1 MDILKINGGN
11 KLTGEITLHGAKNSA
26 LPILSATILVKGVS
40 VLHNCPKLKDVD
52 ETLSILEGLGCKVK
66 REGSTVT
73 VDATDVN
80 SSKIDE
86 KAMRSMRSSI
96 LFLGSL
102 LSRCKEASIFL
113 PGGCDI
119 GARPIDIHINALKQL
134 GAEITENGSSICCK
148 ADELN
153 GTKIVLPF
161 CSVGATENIII
172 SSVISDGTTTII
184 NPAREPEIVDL
195 ANFLNSCG
203 ADISGA
209 GNSVIEIKGVKRLHS
224 CNNYHSI
231 IPDRI
236 LASTYMSACAIT
248 GGDIMLNN
256 VKVSTLTPVFPVF
269 SEMGCKL
276 YITDNTLRIKAPA
289 RLKKVRSIKTLP
301 YPGFPTDSQSMVV
314 AALSTAKGTSV
325 VKENIFE
332 NRFRYVNELNRFGT
346 DIEINDRIAI
356 INGVDNLHSANV
368 FATDLRGGAAL
379 VIAALKAEGESTI
392 SSIEHIDRGY
402 ESIENNLALLG
413 ADIKRIKNE
422 EGFTEEKFT
431 KAKSK

>member
-148 ADELN
+148 ADELK
-153 GTKIVLPF
+153 GTRIVLPF

-172 SSVISDGTTTII
+172 SSAISNGTTTII

-256 VKVSTLTPVFPVF
+256 VKVSALTPVFPVF

-392 SSIEHIDRGY
+392 SYIEHIDRGY

>member
-148 ADELN
+148 ADELK

-172 SSVISDGTTTII
+172 SSAISNGTTTII

-256 VKVSTLTPVFPVF
+256 VKVSALTPVFPVF

-379 VIAALKAEGESTI
+379 VIAALKAQGESTI

>member
-134 GAEITENGSSICCK
+134 GAEIAENGSSICCK
-148 ADELN
+148 ADELK

-172 SSVISDGTTTII
+172 SSAISNGTTTII

-256 VKVSTLTPVFPVF
+256 VKVSTLTPVFPIF

-276 YITDNTLRIKAPA
+276 YITDNTLRIKAPS

-379 VIAALKAEGESTI
+379 VIAALKAQGESTI

-431 KAKSK
+431 KAKS

>member
-1 MDILKINGGN
+1 M
-11 KLTGEITLHGAKNSA
+11 A
-26 LPILSATILVKGVS
+26 L
-40 VLHNCPKLKDVD
+40 
-52 ETLSILEGLGCKVK
+52 
-66 REGSTVT
+66 
-73 VDATDVN
+73 
-80 SSKIDE
+80 
-86 KAMRSMRSSI
+86 
-96 LFLGSL
+96 
-102 LSRCKEASIFL
+102 
-113 PGGCDI
+113 
-119 GARPIDIHINALKQL
+119 
-134 GAEITENGSSICCK
+134 
-148 ADELN
+148 
-153 GTKIVLPF
+153 
-161 CSVGATENIII
+161 
-172 SSVISDGTTTII
+172 
-184 NPAREPEIVDL
+184 
-195 ANFLNSCG
+195 
-203 ADISGA
+203 
-209 GNSVIEIKGVKRLHS
+209 
-224 CNNYHSI
+224 NNYHSI

-379 VIAALKAEGESTI
+379 VIAALKAQGESTI

-431 KAKSK
+431 KAKS